1 MSARGLK
8 PQKASKGPRARA
20 ISGLWFG
27 SVKSLGFLAWSFAAR
42 DLFFFF
48 RLVDA
53 HFRNED
59 VNMHRM

>member
-1 MSARGLK
+1 LK

-42 DLFFFF
+42 DLFFLFG
-48 RLVDA
+48 
-53 HFRNED
+53 
-59 VNMHRM
+59 